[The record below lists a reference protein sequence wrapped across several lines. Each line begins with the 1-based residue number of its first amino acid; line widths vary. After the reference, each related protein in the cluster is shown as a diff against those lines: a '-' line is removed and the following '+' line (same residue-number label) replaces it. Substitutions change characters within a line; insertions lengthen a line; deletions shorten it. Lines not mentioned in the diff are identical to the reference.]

1 MSPPRED
8 YYVVLQVQPDA
19 EPEVIEAAYRQL
31 MRKYHPDSAG
41 SDHVRAA
48 ILHERAKAINQAYAV
63 LRDPKLRWIY
73 DRSPTRQRHGA
84 PRPRPTPPTPPA
96 PPTTPTSDEPQSTA
110 DSGSASPRDGWRP
123 PETRVDASR
132 EPPTVARNPKAHA
145 YLGLLAPVFDGVLS
159 LYYLLPGPY
168 EWEPGRGKDFLA
180 TCVLPL
186 LGVAAWSLFSGRLA
200 WLTGR
205 GPYVGAIAW
214 AVLAL
219 LALPLWQ
226 VLPRVALAGLP
237 TILLLTGPV
246 EGLLQLTGIPPLLA
260 WCGAGVLGV
269 LLSARLYLFAVLPT
283 IVVCWTLVNVSPG
296 QVALWSLLASAA
308 ASVST
313 GTLALLTLA
322 CLLGALTWITVIDW
336 RRQSGPPQPKR
347 APRRS
352 PSDQPVTPVEAPDE
366 PLFRRISADRV
377 RTLQIVPLRTDRNH
391 GEPPTVML
399 AEKQEANVVL
409 VRDSWAYLQTDDGRE
424 GWAEW
429 RVAS

>member
-41 SDHVRAA
+41 SDHARAT
-48 ILHERAKAINQAYAV
+48 ILHERAKEINRAYAV

-73 DRSPTRQRHGA
+73 DRSPTRHRNGA
-84 PRPRPTPPTPPA
+84 PPPGPTPPTPP
-96 PPTTPTSDEPQSTA
+96 TSDEPHSA
-110 DSGSASPRDGWRP
+110 SDSGSASPRNGRRP
-123 PETRVDASR
+123 PETSVGPRG
-132 EPPTVARNPKAHA
+132 EPPTVAPNPKPHA
-145 YLGLLAPVFDGVLS
+145 YLGLMAPIFDGILS

-168 EWEPGRGKDFLA
+168 EWEPGRGKDFLG
-180 TCVLPL
+180 TCMLPL
-186 LGVAAWSLFSGRLA
+186 LGVAGWSLFSGRLA

-205 GPYVGAIAW
+205 GPYMGAFAW
-214 AVLAL
+214 ALLAL

-246 EGLLQLTGIPPLLA
+246 AGLLQLAGIPPLLA
-260 WCGAGVLGV
+260 WGGAGVLGV

-283 IVVCWTLVNVSPG
+283 IVVCWTLAHVSSG
-296 QVALWSLLASAA
+296 QVALWSLLANAA

-322 CLLGALTWITVIDW
+322 CLLAVLTWITVIDW
-336 RRQSGPPQPKR
+336 RRQSGPAQPKR
-347 APRRS
+347 ATRQS
-352 PSDQPVTPVEAPDE
+352 TSDQPVTPVDTPDK

-377 RTLQIVPLRTDRNH
+377 RTLQIVPLRADRNH
-391 GEPPTVML
+391 GEPPSVML
-399 AEKQEANVVL
+399 AAKQEANVVL
-409 VRDSWAYLQTDDGRE
+409 VRDAWAYLQTDDGRE